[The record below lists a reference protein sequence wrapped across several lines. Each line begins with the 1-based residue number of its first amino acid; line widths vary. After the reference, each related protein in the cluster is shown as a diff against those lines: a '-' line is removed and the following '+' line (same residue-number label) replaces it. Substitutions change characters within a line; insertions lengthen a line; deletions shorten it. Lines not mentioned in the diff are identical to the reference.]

1 MKTVKGHTFRERG
14 VGKTV
19 GSRTS
24 RDVPFG
30 SLQTGS
36 LVGQERGTTVW
47 RSWLNVQSGPSK
59 PSGELAVWRNMV
71 PEKGHYRSHMGLSK
85 VGYMVTFNHCTW
97 ISCTLTAL
105 GFRII
110 LNYRSMYIHILER
123 I

>member
-1 MKTVKGHTFRERG
+1 MTSGRAGNGLVGLWWYGDDGPHLGTYCAEQARRVKTVKGHTFRERG

-71 PEKGHYRSHMGLSK
+71 PENITIGAIRDL
-85 VGYMVTFNHCTW
+85 
-97 ISCTLTAL
+97 
-105 GFRII
+105 
-110 LNYRSMYIHILER
+110 
-123 I
+123 